1 MNWVAELMDA
11 DGQEVRYAARGTTE
25 AEARTQVLKS
35 WPGTTI
41 HSIKP
46 FTMRFT
52 MAKSSKTQKTSGKMA
67 GKSATKQALIQQT
80 ENPVVEAPVAF
91 QPTATEKKPQGTVIE
106 VNGFKFIRAD

>member
-1 MNWVAELMDA
+1 
-11 DGQEVRYAARGTTE
+11 
-25 AEARTQVLKS
+25 
-35 WPGTTI
+35 
-41 HSIKP
+41 
-46 FTMRFT
+46 

-106 VNGFKFIRAD
+106 VNGFKFIRADETYRKPKFYQSLVEALKV